1 MVTELTSAP
10 MKKGTHP
17 YKVFLWGA
25 IGSIVMMFAGLT
37 SAHIVKKG
45 QANWLEFD
53 LPSVFLLS
61 TVAILLSS
69 FTIQMALK
77 KMKEQALNAFRGFI
91 SLTAIFGLVFM
102 ILQLQGFWALEA
114 NSIALIGPRSN
125 SAASFLF
132 VIVGLHLL
140 HVLGGV
146 MALIWVAAKSF
157 SSKNKLNN
165 ILPVELVATY
175 WHFVD
180 ILWIYLAIFLYW
192 LG

>member
-1 MVTELTSAP
+1 MVTELTSNTE
-10 MKKGTHP
+10 KKRMHP
-17 YKVFLWGA
+17 YKVFLLGG

-53 LPSVFLLS
+53 LPSVFIAS
-61 TVAILLSS
+61 TVVILLSS

-77 KMKEQALNAFRGFI
+77 KFKENQMTTYRGF
-91 SLTAIFGLVFM
+91 LTVTAILGVVFM
-102 ILQLQGFWALEA
+102 ILQAQGFWALEA

-125 SAASFLF
+125 SAASFFF

-140 HVLGGV
+140 HVLGGIL
-146 MALIWVAAKSF
+146 ALIGVTF
-157 SSKNKLNN
+157 SSFRAKNNEN
-165 ILPVELVATY
+165 PIAIELLSTY

-180 ILWIYLAIFLYW
+180 ILWIYLIIFLYW

>member
-1 MVTELTSAP
+1 MVTELTSNTE
-10 MKKGTHP
+10 KKRMHP
-17 YKVFLWGA
+17 YKVFLLGG

-53 LPSVFLLS
+53 LPTVFIAS
-61 TVAILLSS
+61 TVVILLSS
-69 FTIQMALK
+69 FTIQMAVK
-77 KMKEQALNAFRGFI
+77 KFKEQQMNTYRGFV
-91 SLTAIFGLVFM
+91 SVTAILGVVFM
-102 ILQLQGFWALEA
+102 ILQAQGFLALEA

-125 SAASFLF
+125 SAASFFF

-146 MALIWVAAKSF
+146 IALIAVSFKSIKAK
-157 SSKNKLNN
+157 NN
-165 ILPVELVATY
+165 PNSLAIELIATY

-180 ILWIYLAIFLYW
+180 ILWIYLIIFLYW